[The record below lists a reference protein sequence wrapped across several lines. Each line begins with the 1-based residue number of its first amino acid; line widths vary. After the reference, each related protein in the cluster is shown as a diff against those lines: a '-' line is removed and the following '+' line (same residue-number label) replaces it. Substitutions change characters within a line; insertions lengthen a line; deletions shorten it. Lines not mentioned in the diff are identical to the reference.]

1 MATKRRDEEEEVG
14 ATFELSRRTLLRW
27 SALAGAGATVGG
39 GFAAP
44 ARGQGGG
51 EDAKAAVTAV
61 EPATSLVELSI
72 AEMQAAM
79 AAGTL
84 SSAELVRGYLQ
95 RITSLDDAD
104 RPGPGVNSIVEV
116 NPQALE
122 IARRRDRERHDGH
135 LRGPLHGIPIVLKEN
150 IDTADRM
157 QTTAGSLALLG
168 SLPTHDATVVARL
181 RAAGAVILGKANLSE
196 WANFRSFQSSSG
208 WSGRGG
214 QTRNPYV
221 LDRNPCG
228 SSAGS
233 GAAVSASFC
242 AAALG
247 TETDGSIVCP
257 ASINGVVGIKPTVG
271 LTSRAGVIPISHT
284 QDTVGP
290 HGRTVADAA
299 AVLGALTGV
308 DPRDPATAASA
319 GRFHADYTQFLDPD
333 GLNGARIGVFRN
345 TTTGYSPET
354 DAIFEVAVQAMED
367 AGAVLVDPADVPTI
381 EELNAD
387 SAEIIVLVYEFK
399 RDLAAY
405 LATRPGLPV
414 ANLADLIA
422 FNIAHADREM
432 PYFGQE
438 LFELADADLFT
449 EEDYLDALA
458 RGKQLAATDGI
469 DAVLAEHDLDALVA
483 PTGSPSWPTD
493 LINGDH
499 FLGAS
504 STAAAVAGY
513 PMVNVPA
520 GFSFGL
526 PVGISFIGTAWSE
539 PTLIKLASGFEHVTR
554 IRRRPRFLPETPA
567 NQGNAAASIASA
579 TTRAARIASLLERVG
594 KPGTSLRQRLHSL

>member
-39 GFAAP
+39 GLAAP
-44 ARGQGGG
+44 AMGQGGG
-51 EDAKAAVTAV
+51 EGAAGVV
-61 EPATSLVELSI
+61 EPATSVVELSI
-72 AEMQAAM
+72 AEMQGAM

-95 RITSLDDAD
+95 RISSLDDAD

-122 IARRRDRERHDGH
+122 IARRRDRERRDGQV
-135 LRGPLHGIPIVLKEN
+135 RGPLHGIPIVLKEN

-168 SLPTHDATVVARL
+168 SLPTRDATVVARL

-233 GAAVSASFC
+233 GAAVAASFC

-308 DPRDPATAASA
+308 DSRDPATGASA
-319 GRFHADYTQFLDPD
+319 GRFHHDYTQFLDPD
-333 GLNGARIGVFRN
+333 GLSGARIGVFRN

-354 DAIFEVAVQAMED
+354 DAIFELAVQAMED

-387 SAEIIVLVYEFK
+387 PAEIIVLVYEFK

-405 LATRPGLPV
+405 LASRPGLPV

-438 LFELADADLFT
+438 LFELADADIFT
-449 EEDYLDALA
+449 VQDYIDALA

-469 DAVLAEHDLDALVA
+469 DAVLAEHDIDALVA
-483 PTGSPSWPTD
+483 PTGSPSWPID

-504 STAAAVAGY
+504 STAPAVAGY
-513 PMVNVPA
+513 PIINVPA

-526 PVGISFIGTAWSE
+526 PVGISFMGTAWSE

-567 NQGNAAASIASA
+567 NQGNAAAAPVQLA
-579 TTRAARIASLLERVG
+579 GRADRIARLLDRVG
-594 KPGTSLRQRLHSL
+594 KPGASLRQRLHSL